1 MSRPT
6 QKQSFGNTIRQG
18 IQMLSGKN
26 VENYTLV
33 FLDPTSEES
42 RNSEQTIW
50 NPYITIGRGR
60 DCTIRYSEVYSTVS
74 RRHASIS
81 LNAGRYFLEPNA
93 EATNPTLVNGQPVQG
108 SKELQSGDEI
118 RLSFEGP
125 RIRFINTPA
134 HKSTANMNFTQRFR
148 EFGKQ
153 AFRPYKQAIAILSF
167 LILGLSTFLIWN
179 YFKSNE
185 SITNISQIVA
195 SQDTIIKIQTKTIEE
210 QKIDIQRTKELFRKI
225 DRSTTSGRGI
235 ITHPNIVPSGQ
246 SIPPSLKELE
256 NSIYFIYITSVQ
268 VYHPVINNASKPFEL
283 DKDLNYKWSGTG
295 FLTEDGS
302 FITARHVIQPWKFN
316 IKCGGMES
324 EDMDQQVKTFLN
336 NAEIMGGTVQIT
348 YKAIAPN
355 GDNFTFT
362 NADVRMDVSKDEP
375 DCGGSDKGFGI
386 RRCTQWSTDW
396 AVFKFT
402 NNYRKGKLK
411 INNELAKGLPKGT
424 EIFGLGYSYGDWLQS
439 NYKIEPLLIEG
450 MVVQSKTTNGMI
462 SVSASALAP
471 GSSGGPIMIKMA
483 DGSFEVIGII
493 SSGLPSVQFLVPISE
508 IW

>member
-74 RRHASIS
+74 RRHATIS

-93 EATNPTLVNGQPVQG
+93 DATNPTLVNGQTVQG

-134 HKSTANMNFTQRFR
+134 TKSTANMNFTQRFR

-153 AFRPYKQAIAILSF
+153 ALRPYKQAIAILSF

-179 YFKSNE
+179 IFKSNE
-185 SITNISQIVA
+185 SITNINQIVA
-195 SQDTIIKIQTKTIEE
+195 SQDTIIKTQIKTIEE
-210 QKIDIQRTKELFRKI
+210 QKKDIQMTKELFDKI
-225 DRSTTSGRGI
+225 DRRTASGREI
-235 ITHPNIVPSGQ
+235 ITKPIIGPSLNQ
-246 SIPPSLKELE
+246 SMPSSLKELE

-283 DKDLNYKWSGTG
+283 DKDLNYRWSGTG

-316 IKCGGMES
+316 VKCGGMES
-324 EDMDQQVKTFLN
+324 DDMDQQVKTFLN
-336 NAEIMGGTVQIT
+336 NAEIMNGTVKIT
-348 YKAIAPN
+348 YKAVAPN

-362 NADVRMDVSKDEP
+362 NADVKMDVSKDVL
-375 DCGGSDKGFGI
+375 DCGGGDKGFGI
-386 RRCTQWSTDW
+386 SRCIEGSTDW
-396 AVFKFT
+396 AVFKFA
-402 NNYRKGKLK
+402 NKKGKLK
-411 INNELAKGLPKGT
+411 VNNELAKGLPKGT
-424 EIFGLGYSYGDWLQS
+424 EIIGLGYSYGDWLQS
-439 NYKIEPLLIEG
+439 NYRIEPLLIEG
-450 MVVQSKTTNGMI
+450 KVVQSRTTNGMI
-462 SVSASALAP
+462 SVAASALAP

-483 DGSFEVIGII
+483 DGTYDVVGII
-493 SSGLPSVQFLVPISE
+493 SSRLSEVQFLVPISE

>member
-50 NPYITIGRGR
+50 NPYITLGRGR
-60 DCTIRYSEVYSTVS
+60 DCTIRYSDVYSTVS
-74 RRHASIS
+74 RRHAVIRV
-81 LNAGRYFLEPNA
+81 NVGHYFIEPNA
-93 EATNPTLVNGQPVQG
+93 DATNPTLVNGQPVNG

-118 RLSFEGP
+118 QLSFEGP
-125 RIRFINTPA
+125 RIRFINTPV

-153 AFRPYKQAIAILSF
+153 AFRPYKQAIAILS
-167 LILGLSTFLIWN
+167 LLLLGLCIFLSLN
-179 YFKSNE
+179 YFKTSETLRAIDSKVEKNDSLTREVKEENE
-185 SITNISQIVA
+185 KMKYLYDRITK
-195 SQDTIIKIQTKTIEE
+195 IKPPVTKTNSN
-210 QKIDIQRTKELFRKI
+210 L
-225 DRSTTSGRGI
+225 
-235 ITHPNIVPSGQ
+235 NIAVKDNP

-256 NSIYFIYITSVQ
+256 NSIYFIYITNVQ
-268 VYHPVINNASKPFEL
+268 VYHPRINDSSKPFEL
-283 DKDLNYKWSGTG
+283 DKDLSYRWSGTG

-302 FITARHVIQPWKFN
+302 FVTARHVIQPWRFN
-316 IKCGGMES
+316 IKCEGLES
-324 EDMDQQVKTFLN
+324 DDLDQQVKTFLN
-336 NAEIMGGTVQIT
+336 NAEITGGKVEIT

-362 NADVRMDVSKDEP
+362 NADVKMDISKDILE
-375 DCGGSDKGFGI
+375 CGGAEKGFGVKK
-386 RRCTQWSTDW
+386 CTQGNSDW
-396 AVFKFT
+396 AVFKFA
-402 NNYRKGKLK
+402 NRKGKLK

-439 NYKIEPLLIEG
+439 NAKIEPLLIEG
-450 MVVQSKTTNGMI
+450 KVVQSKTTNGMI
-462 SVSASALAP
+462 SIAASALAP

-483 DGSFEVIGII
+483 DGSYAVIGII
-493 SSGLPSVQFLVPISE
+493 SSGLPEVKFLVPISE